1 MIRTESL
8 GFSGSIW
15 EQEGIG
21 SIIQR
26 TDIHQGPFKAKFRGT
41 FRKRSR
47 KVHEKFKER
56 ESPGSNKGTFKW
68 VQGQGYVRRL
78 YNMGQSLMYTTA
90 RVLHTCCCHYLRTLL
105 LLLASVLVKFAPL
118 TLRHHTLQAPNQ
130 TQHLCLARRLS
141 YPLHGNYTYIYI
153 G

>member
-41 FRKRSR
+41 FRERSR
-47 KVHEKFKER
+47 KVHGKFRKR
-56 ESPGSNKGTFKW
+56 ESSGSVQEHTGGCRDKGAFT
-68 VQGQGYVRRL
+68 VR
-78 YNMGQSLMYTTA
+78 G
-90 RVLHTCCCHYLRTLL
+90 
-105 LLLASVLVKFAPL
+105 
-118 TLRHHTLQAPNQ
+118 
-130 TQHLCLARRLS
+130 
-141 YPLHGNYTYIYI
+141 I
-153 G
+153 